1 MKKIIAMLLALVMV
15 LALCACGESAPV
27 QQPAPEQQAPAEA
40 APTDEASAAG
50 IEPITLKFGHA
61 NAVDTPVD
69 KFCNMFAE
77 KVNEYS
83 DGAITIEVYPA
94 GQLGT
99 LQELQDAVEFGTLD
113 LCCGDSSMMSEVFPK
128 LAVLNLPMLVT
139 SYEQAEKVYDS
150 EEVNELVEQMASEH
164 SLRQLCWW
172 WNGFRH
178 LCTKVPINSPADC
191 KGIKLRSP
199 EADIYVRTFSLLG
212 FNPTPIPWG
221 DTFQGI
227 QTGIADGSD
236 TTLEGIYNADLY
248 TLCPNICLSGHIFS
262 VVGVTI
268 NEGVWQSLSPEAQ
281 AVFVKAAEEVTEAER
296 QSAIEGEQEYRTLME
311 EAGCTFTE
319 FADQQEIVE
328 LFTDYWKETSDAC
341 DANDLLNAIIAMA

>member
-1 MKKIIAMLLALVMV
+1 MKKLLSMLLALLMIV
-15 LALCACGESAPV
+15 ALCSFGQTALA
-27 QQPAPEQQAPAEA
+27 ADDAE
-40 APTDEASAAG
+40 
-50 IEPITLKFGHA
+50 IETLTLKFGHA

-69 KFCNMFAE
+69 QHCKMFADL
-77 KVNEYS
+77 VNEYS
-83 DGAITIEVYPA
+83 NGAITIEVYPA

-99 LQELQDAVEFGTLD
+99 LQELQDAVEYGTLD
-113 LCCGDSSMMSEVFPK
+113 ICCGDSSMMSELAPK
-128 LAVLNLPMLVT
+128 LAILNLPMLVT
-139 SYEQAEKVYDS
+139 SYEQAEKVYASD
-150 EEVNELVEQMASEH
+150 EVAEIVEQLAEEH
-164 SLRQLCWW
+164 NMRQICWW

-178 LCTKVPINSPADC
+178 LCTKVPLTSPADC

-248 TLCPNICLSGHIFS
+248 TLCPYICLSGHIFS

-268 NEGVWQSLSPEAQ
+268 NEDVWKGLSDAARE
-281 AVFVKAAEEVTEAER
+281 VMIKAANEVTEIQR
-296 QSAIEGEQEYRTLME
+296 QNAIEAEGSYKQLMLD
-311 EAGCTFTE
+311 AGCTFTE
-319 FADQQEIVE
+319 FEDKQEIVD
-328 LFTDYWKETSDAC
+328 LFQDYWKETSSAC
-341 DANDLLNAIIAMA
+341 EGGDELLQAIIDMA

>member
-1 MKKIIAMLLALVMV
+1 MKKLISMLLVFVMV
-15 LALCACGESAPV
+15 VALCFCGQSALAAD
-27 QQPAPEQQAPAEA
+27 APE
-40 APTDEASAAG
+40 
-50 IEPITLKFGHA
+50 IETITLKFGHA

-69 KFCNMFAE
+69 QQCQMFAE
-77 KVNEYS
+77 LVNKYS
-83 DGAITIEVYPA
+83 NGAITIEVYPA
-94 GQLGT
+94 GQLGS

-113 LCCGDSSMMSEVFPK
+113 ICCGDSSMMSELAPK
-128 LAVLNLPMLVT
+128 LAILNLPMLVT
-139 SYEQAEKVYDS
+139 SYEQAEKVYGSDEVAEIV
-150 EEVNELVEQMASEH
+150 EELAEEH
-164 SLRQLCWW
+164 NMRQLCWW

-178 LCTKVPINSPADC
+178 LCTKVPLHSPADC

-248 TLCPNICLSGHIFS
+248 TLCPYICLSGHIFS

-268 NEGVWQSLSPEAQ
+268 NEDVWKGLSDAAKE
-281 AVFVKAAEEVTEAER
+281 VMLKAAAEVTEIQR
-296 QSAIEGEQEYRTLME
+296 QNAIEGEGNYKKLME
-311 EAGCTFTE
+311 DAGCTFTE
-319 FADQQEIVE
+319 FEDKQEIVD
-328 LFTDYWKETSDAC
+328 LFQDYWAETSSAC
-341 DANDLLNAIIAMA
+341 EGGDELLQAIIAMG

>member
-1 MKKIIAMLLALVMV
+1 MKRFIAMLLAVLMV
-15 LALCACGESAPV
+15 LALAACGQIQAPAANEAPKAEAN
-27 QQPAPEQQAPAEA
+27 PAPAAEA
-40 APTDEASAAG
+40 APALK
-50 IEPITLKFGHA
+50 PITLKFGHA

-69 KFCNMFAE
+69 VHCKMFAE
-77 KVNEYS
+77 LVNQYS
-83 DGAITIEVYPA
+83 NGAITIEVYPA
-94 GQLGT
+94 GQLGS
-99 LQELQDAVEFGTLD
+99 LQELQDAVEFGNLD
-113 LCCGDSSMMSEVFPK
+113 MCCGDSSMLSSVLPE
-128 LAVLNLPMLVT
+128 LGILNLPMLVT
-139 SYEQAEKVYDS
+139 SYEQAEKVYSSDQ
-150 EEVNELVEQMASEH
+150 VNQLVERLASEH
-164 SLRQLCWW
+164 SMRQLCWW

-178 LCTKVPINSPADC
+178 LCTKTPITSPADC

-199 EADIYVRTFSLLG
+199 EAEIYVRTFSLLG

-268 NEGVWQSLSPEAQ
+268 NEDVWQSLPAEAQ
-281 AVFVKAAEEVTEAER
+281 EIMMKAAEEVTAVER
-296 QSAIEGEQEYRTLME
+296 QTAIDGEAVYKQKME
-311 EAGCTFTE
+311 DAGCTFTE
-319 FADQQEIVE
+319 FSNKQEIID

-341 DANDLLNAIIAMA
+341 NATDLLQAIIEMGK

>member
-1 MKKIIAMLLALVMV
+1 MKKIIAMLLAVVMI
-15 LALCACGESAPV
+15 LALCACGQTAAPAAEA
-27 QQPAPEQQAPAEA
+27 PAAAPADAPAEA
-40 APTDEASAAG
+40 G
-50 IEPITLKFGHA
+50 IEPVTLKFGHA

-69 KFCNMFAE
+69 VYCKMFAE
-77 KVNEYS
+77 KVAEYS

-94 GQLGT
+94 GQLGS
-99 LQELQDAVEFGTLD
+99 LQELQDAVEFGNLD
-113 LCCGDSSMMSEVFPK
+113 MCCGDSSMLSSVLPE
-128 LAVLNLPMLVT
+128 LAILNLPMLVT
-139 SYEQAEKVYDS
+139 SYDQAEKVYSSD
-150 EEVNELVEQMASEH
+150 EVNELVEKLASEH
-164 SLRQLCWW
+164 SMRQLCWW

-178 LCTKVPINSPADC
+178 LCTKTPITSPADC

-248 TLCPNICLSGHIFS
+248 TLCPYICLSSHIFS

-268 NEGVWQSLSPEAQ
+268 NEDVWKSLSPEAQ
-281 AVFVKAAEEVTEAER
+281 EIMMKAADEVTTLER
-296 QSAIEGEQEYRTLME
+296 QAAIDGEAVYKEKME
-311 EAGCTFTE
+311 QAGCTFTE
-319 FADQQEIVE
+319 FSDKQEIID

-341 DANDLLNAIIAMA
+341 DANDLLNAIIEMGK